1 MRLNG
6 LYEFNYLSNRLQPIV
21 ICMALTMIVMLMV
34 GCSFSSVTQISEV
47 ERRSTSINKML
58 MCPVCPGE
66 SIDQSQN
73 DLAINMKRIVKEQI
87 AEGKTDK
94 QILNYF
100 VQRYGVLVLMEP
112 PRNGLGILVWTVP
125 LVAFGV
131 AIMAVLFSLFLM
143 KRRGRINMQEEG
155 LHDGLTGNDKTLLA
169 AVVEDAYED
178 ENIR

>member
-6 LYEFNYLSNRLQPIV
+6 LYEFNYLSNGLQPIV
-21 ICMALTMIVMLMV
+21 IFMASAMIVTLMF
-34 GCSFSSVTQISEV
+34 GCGFSSVNEISEV

>member
-178 ENIR
+178 ENIG

>member
-6 LYEFNYLSNRLQPIV
+6 LYEFNYLSGLQPIV
-21 ICMALTMIVMLMV
+21 IFMALTMMAMLMV
-34 GCSFSSVTQISEV
+34 GCSFSSVTEISEV

-100 VQRYGVLVLMEP
+100 VQKYGVLVLMEP
-112 PRNGLGILVWTVP
+112 PRSGLGILVWTIPV
-125 LVAFGV
+125 LAFGV
-131 AIMAVLFSLFLM
+131 ASMAVLFSLFLM
-143 KRRGRINMQEEG
+143 RRRGRMNMQEDG
-155 LHDGLTGNDKTLLA
+155 FHDGFNGNDKTLLA

-178 ENIR
+178 ENIG

>member
-6 LYEFNYLSNRLQPIV
+6 LYEFNYLSNGLQPIV

-143 KRRGRINMQEEG
+143 KRRGRFNKKEEG

>member
-6 LYEFNYLSNRLQPIV
+6 LYEFNYLSNGLQPIV
-21 ICMALTMIVMLMV
+21 ICMALTMSVMLMV

>member
-6 LYEFNYLSNRLQPIV
+6 LYEFNYLSNGLQPIV
-21 ICMALTMIVMLMV
+21 ICMALTMIDMLMV

-178 ENIR
+178 ANIR

>member
-6 LYEFNYLSNRLQPIV
+6 LYEFNYLSNGLQPIV

-155 LHDGLTGNDKTLLA
+155 LHDGLTGND
-169 AVVEDAYED
+169 
-178 ENIR
+178 

>member
-6 LYEFNYLSNRLQPIV
+6 LYEFNYLSNGLQPIV

-131 AIMAVLFSLFLM
+131 AIMAGLFSLFLM
-143 KRRGRINMQEEG
+143 KRRGSINMQEEG

>member
-6 LYEFNYLSNRLQPIV
+6 LYEFNYLSNGLQPIV

>member
-6 LYEFNYLSNRLQPIV
+6 LYEFNYLSNGLQPIV

-131 AIMAVLFSLFLM
+131 AIMAGLFSLFLM

>member
-6 LYEFNYLSNRLQPIV
+6 LYEFNYLSGLQPIV
-21 ICMALTMIVMLMV
+21 IFMALTMMAMLMV
-34 GCSFSSVTQISEV
+34 GCSFSSVTEISEV

-94 QILNYF
+94 QILN
-100 VQRYGVLVLMEP
+100 
-112 PRNGLGILVWTVP
+112 
-125 LVAFGV
+125 
-131 AIMAVLFSLFLM
+131 
-143 KRRGRINMQEEG
+143 
-155 LHDGLTGNDKTLLA
+155 
-169 AVVEDAYED
+169 
-178 ENIR
+178 

>member
-6 LYEFNYLSNRLQPIV
+6 LYEFNYLSGLQPIV
-21 ICMALTMIVMLMV
+21 IFMALTMMAMLMV
-34 GCSFSSVTQISEV
+34 GCSFSSVTEISEV

-178 ENIR
+178 ENIG

>member
-6 LYEFNYLSNRLQPIV
+6 LYEFNYLSNGLQPIV
-21 ICMALTMIVMLMV
+21 IFMALTMIVMLMV
-34 GCSFSSVTQISEV
+34 GCSFSSVTEISEV

-100 VQRYGVLVLMEP
+100 VQKYGVLVLMEP

-125 LVAFGV
+125 VAAFGV
-131 AIMAVLFSLFLM
+131 ASMAVLFSLFLM
-143 KRRGRINMQEEG
+143 RRRDRMNMQEDG
-155 LHDGLTGNDKTLLA
+155 FHDGLSGNDKTLLA

-178 ENIR
+178 ENIG

>member
-6 LYEFNYLSNRLQPIV
+6 LYEFKYLSNGLQSIV
-21 ICMALTMIVMLMV
+21 IFMASAMIVTLMF
-34 GCSFSSVTQISEV
+34 GCGFSSVNEISEV